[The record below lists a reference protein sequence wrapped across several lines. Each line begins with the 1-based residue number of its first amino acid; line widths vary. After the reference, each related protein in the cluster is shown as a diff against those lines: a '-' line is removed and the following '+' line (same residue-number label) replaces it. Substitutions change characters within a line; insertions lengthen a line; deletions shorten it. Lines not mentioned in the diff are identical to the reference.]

1 MHLPIVSSF
10 RVSSHDPWLV
20 AGNVGW
26 KACGGEGVQ
35 PPAGWSRCIVQE
47 GEGCLPRVES
57 PAGHYHALF
66 LRSRVLAHTGAPVIV
81 LSYEGAAL
89 DLDKPVP
96 VHLHRATEEALE
108 ALHAAGAAHC
118 DVNISKFV
126 VNGDAVRLVDF
137 ERLAL
142 NATEEQKNGDM
153 WAFDALLP

>member
-1 MHLPIVSSF
+1 M
-10 RVSSHDPWLV
+10 
-20 AGNVGW
+20 
-26 KACGGEGVQ
+26 
-35 PPAGWSRCIVQE
+35 
-47 GEGCLPRVES
+47 
-57 PAGHYHALF
+57 
-66 LRSRVLAHTGAPVIV
+66 LAHTGAPVIV